1 MGLFKSSKNSSV
13 DQSVYT
19 DIFSAIED
27 GVILFDSKG
36 TIRLF
41 NNGAGNITGWSPKD
55 ATNLDIKTVVKLIDA
70 KGAEIKDTDNPFNK
84 AITIG
89 QPVKDNTASLISK
102 NKEQISV
109 NIGVFPIKSGNNVT
123 SAVAII
129 RNVTEERKEEERLAD
144 FISTASHEMRTPVAA
159 IEGYLA
165 LALNERVASIDNR
178 AKEFLEKA
186 HASTQSLG
194 VLFQDLLT
202 SAKAE
207 DGRLTSHP
215 VVVEM
220 GSFLKQLTEEI
231 RFTAEKKGLKTDFIM
246 GSSNVIDTNSNES
259 KVAPLYYAYADP
271 NRLKEV
277 TINLFDNAVKF
288 TNEGRISI
296 GITGDDS
303 VVQFYVKDTGSGI
316 PKEDIPHLFQKF
328 YRVDNS
334 ATRTVGGTGLGL
346 YICQKIIE
354 LYNGKIWVESELG
367 KGSTFYINLPRLT
380 TQQANSMKTAEAT
393 PEPTEAQNKPVS

>member
-1 MGLFKSSKNSSV
+1 MGLFKKSGAGV
-13 DQSVYT
+13 DESVYT
-19 DIFSAIED
+19 DIFSSIED
-27 GVILFDSKG
+27 GVILFDPQGIIK
-36 TIRLF
+36 LF
-41 NNGAGNITGWSPKD
+41 NAGAGSITGWDPKD
-55 ATNLDIKTVVKLIDA
+55 ALSLDVKTVVKLINPQ
-70 KGAEIKDTDNPFNK
+70 GEEIKGVNNPFSK
-84 AITIG
+84 AITIA
-89 QPVKDNTASLISK
+89 QPVKDNSAVLVAK
-102 NKEQISV
+102 NKEQVSV
-109 NIGVFPIKSGNNVT
+109 NIGVFPIKKGEAVN

-165 LALNERVASIDNR
+165 LALNSRVASIDGR
-178 AKEFLEKA
+178 AREFLEKA

-215 VVVEM
+215 DVVEM
-220 GSFLKQLTEEI
+220 GAFLKDLTEEI
-231 RFTAEKKGLKTDFIM
+231 KFTAEKKGLKTEFTI
-246 GSSNVIDTNSNES
+246 GSSNVIDADSGGT
-259 KVAPLYYAYADP
+259 KLTPLYYVYADP
-271 NRLKEV
+271 IRIKEA

-288 TNEGRISI
+288 TSQGKITI

-303 VVQFYVKDTGSGI
+303 VVQYYVKDTGSGI
-316 PKEDIPHLFQKF
+316 PKDDIPHLFQKF

-367 KGSTFYINLPRLT
+367 AGSTFYISLPRLT
-380 TQQANSMKTAEAT
+380 TQQAKSMKSTDNIVEQQTAQ
-393 PEPTEAQNKPVS
+393 PRPNS